1 MSELSSDLVH
11 RGYWV
16 NLSEGAFMGRTI
28 TTDTKDGV
36 ILVALL
42 AVFTTL
48 ASSHL
53 WNLFAFALHQI
64 RADGRVSDGL
74 YRQQQA
80 LLRTFPSAGTLL
92 WESLKLVHVWRD
104 TRHRGKKER
113 QAWRHSIIQAIVA
126 VVFTAGFLVAGV
138 FSSQAISGTNIEV
151 LVRSPYC
158 GLVPPKSA
166 SSEGDAYSNKVASYS
181 TKYAEECY
189 SDNERA
195 PSRCNIFVHPRLPM
209 KIMNETCPF
218 DESICASQAVSIDSG
233 LLDLN
238 DAFGLNLENKDRM
251 KLRTKMS
258 CSILS
263 LENRTSLIK
272 AADVPVNVLGRA
284 SLPEEE
290 MLVYHLGFNPITK
303 DLGNVSFMYSLTQ
316 SNVTRIYD
324 FK

>member
-1 MSELSSDLVH
+1 
-11 RGYWV
+11 
-16 NLSEGAFMGRTI
+16 MGRTI

-113 QAWRHSIIQAIVA
+113 QAWRYSILQAIVA
-126 VVFTAGFLVAGV
+126 VIFTAGFLVAGV

-209 KIMNETCPF
+209 RIMNETCPF
-218 DESICASQAVSIDSG
+218 DESICVSQAVSIDSG
-233 LLDLN
+233 LMDLN

-272 AADVPVNVLGRA
+272 AADVPANVLGRA